1 MQINQKRLER
11 ARKTLKRLTERK
23 VGEINEAQAMFCA
36 SLKCYIITNEDEMA
50 ERAYHF
56 LINVL
61 KMEPAMILKTM
72 KSITLTEEFIAS
84 TLMCVRHRKL
94 IEQVFRNLS
103 MN

>member
-1 MQINQKRLER
+1 MQINEKRLER
-11 ARKTLKRLTERK
+11 AKETLERLKARK
-23 VGEINEAQAMFCA
+23 VGEINEAQTIFCA

-61 KMEPAMILKTM
+61 KMEPEMILKTM
-72 KSITLTEEFIAS
+72 KSITLTEEYIAT
-84 TLMCVRHRKL
+84 TLMWLRHRKL

-103 MN
+103 VN

>member
-50 ERAYHF
+50 ERAFHF

-61 KMEPAMILKTM
+61 KMEPEMILKTM

>member
-11 ARKTLKRLTERK
+11 AKVMLKRLTERK
-23 VGEINEAQAMFCA
+23 VGEINEAQAIFCA

-50 ERAYHF
+50 DRAYHF
-56 LINVL
+56 LIYVL
-61 KMEPAMILKTM
+61 KMEPEMILKTM
-72 KSITLTEEFIAS
+72 KSITLTEDFIAS

-103 MN
+103 VN